1 MPAKFVQNLGRT
13 LDARPDRLDLRDRE
27 FVPQVLSLP
36 PRWPDGPELKQDI
49 ERYVA
54 AGLVLDQGEEGACT
68 GFGLACVVNY
78 LLFGRANRPAP
89 RVGKIESVS
98 PRMLYHLARFYDE
111 WSGEDY
117 EGSSCRGA
125 LKAWHKHGVC
135 RDALWPYRDRRG
147 RVVFIKPRDGW
158 DADAITRTL
167 GVYYRVNRASVVD
180 MQAALRQVG
189 ALFVAA
195 TVHDGWDLQ
204 ANNRDKKN
212 ASRGAARSRSIHES
226 LPVIAKMRDRKSL
239 GGHAFALVGYNPR
252 GFVVQNSWGSRWG
265 AGGFAMLPYEEW
277 VKHGSDAWVCAL
289 GVPADLEAKKRS
301 PHTFKPGAPRAVA
314 IPEASI
320 ALAAKPLI
328 APAGLPTAVAPL
340 SSENAYQHTLVWG
353 NDGRF
358 INRLVTARDVDA
370 AVDEQVLGHAAEWL
384 RRKRDVAPKIVIYA
398 HGGLN
403 SEDDSIRRI
412 QALAPYFIANEIYPL
427 FLTWKTGPLETLKDT
442 IDDQLKRVPR
452 PEGGVWDRFKEAM
465 ADALDRSIEVIA
477 GPVMK
482 PIWSQMKQNA
492 TASALPGH
500 GGDVLV
506 RALARLIERQPAL
519 EIHLLGH
526 SAGSIV
532 LGELL
537 SACTTHQLRVQSCE
551 LYAPACTLGFA
562 NEHYAPALA
571 RGTLKSRGLHIVN
584 LSAERE
590 LADTVGPYRKS
601 LLWLVARALERSH
614 KTPLLGLASALSTER
629 LEELWH
635 KDHRDDVGA
644 WLEHWRKSGGELR
657 LLNDAQVSTG
667 SLGQAIKSTHGCFD
681 NAADIIGAS
690 LARIRGAPLLQ
701 TVDWLEY

>member
-1 MPAKFVQNLGRT
+1 
-13 LDARPDRLDLRDRE
+13 
-27 FVPQVLSLP
+27 
-36 PRWPDGPELKQDI
+36 
-49 ERYVA
+49 
-54 AGLVLDQGEEGACT
+54 
-68 GFGLACVVNY
+68 
-78 LLFGRANRPAP
+78 
-89 RVGKIESVS
+89 
-98 PRMLYHLARFYDE
+98 
-111 WSGEDY
+111 
-117 EGSSCRGA
+117 
-125 LKAWHKHGVC
+125 
-135 RDALWPYRDRRG
+135 
-147 RVVFIKPRDGW
+147 
-158 DADAITRTL
+158 
-167 GVYYRVNRASVVD
+167 
-180 MQAALRQVG
+180 
-189 ALFVAA
+189 
-195 TVHDGWDLQ
+195 
-204 ANNRDKKN
+204 
-212 ASRGAARSRSIHES
+212 
-226 LPVIAKMRDRKSL
+226 
-239 GGHAFALVGYNPR
+239 
-252 GFVVQNSWGSRWG
+252 
-265 AGGFAMLPYEEW
+265 
-277 VKHGSDAWVCAL
+277 
-289 GVPADLEAKKRS
+289 
-301 PHTFKPGAPRAVA
+301 
-314 IPEASI
+314 
-320 ALAAKPLI
+320 
-328 APAGLPTAVAPL
+328 
-340 SSENAYQHTLVWG
+340 VWG

-492 TASALPGH
+492 TASMLPGH

-506 RALARLIERQPAL
+506 RALARLMERQPAL

-537 SACTTHQLRVQSCE
+537 SACTSNKLRVQSCE

-635 KDHRDDVGA
+635 KDHRDDVSA
-644 WLEHWRKSGGELR
+644 WLERWRKSGGELR

-667 SLGQAIKSTHGCFD
+667 RLGQAIKSTHGCFD

-690 LARIRGAPLLQ
+690 LARIRGAALLQ